1 MSVFEQG
8 RVLEDAPPCATGRAC
23 RCTQS
28 CYEFAFFFFGNLTV
42 AYNKLSTIVPVRA
55 LKHTLCR
62 FVAQCG
68 FFSISQVLLRASWLT
83 FRLSYGDER
92 SVRTPAP
99 QKETLANLGMQL
111 QYLGAAFWKAWGRLV
126 EMSFPGCF
134 LPLVKQDNFFFLSE
148 SWELEACLCATFL
161 VLSEGGKWSIFEK
174 LYYTVAGILSGICPW
189 YLWIAVSW
197 CVFLDLESKL
207 KSTRHRVCYHIWAAP
222 CSIQLCS
229 WPVSI
234 WEFSFHCCK
243 VWCLFLFY
251 FIFMCPM

>member
-92 SVRTPAP
+92 SVHTPAP
-99 QKETLANLGMQL
+99 QMGALANLGMQL
-111 QYLGAAFWKAWGRLV
+111 QYMGAAFWKAWGRLV

-134 LPLVKQDNFFFLSE
+134 LPLVKQDNFFFFKWKLRTRGLSVCYIPRIIWGGE
-148 SWELEACLCATFL
+148 VKHFWEIILHCCWHTLWDLSMIFMNCRVLVCFSWFRKQIKINETQSLLPHMSSTLQHPTLQLACLNMR
-161 VLSEGGKWSIFEK
+161 IFIS
-174 LYYTVAGILSGICPW
+174 LL
-189 YLWIAVSW
+189 
-197 CVFLDLESKL
+197 
-207 KSTRHRVCYHIWAAP
+207 
-222 CSIQLCS
+222 
-229 WPVSI
+229 
-234 WEFSFHCCK
+234 
-243 VWCLFLFY
+243 
-251 FIFMCPM
+251 